1 MRKYKNLISEAKGKV
16 SLLNKQKYETEI
28 ELESNNKKILS
39 LEKAQIFIQQVAK
52 ATQEQLKFH
61 VEDVVN
67 LAINT
72 LFPNEYTFSIEFS
85 IKYGKTTAD
94 LIFEKNGFPVD
105 ILKSAGG
112 GLVDIASLA
121 LRIAMWTLSKVDNV
135 LILDEPV
142 SRIQPAALQQQ
153 AWEVIK
159 RLSNRLHLQFIVVSN
174 STNNGEAV
182 HLIADKEYFVKK
194 NKTVIHGEEW
204 DVSTV
209 EEL

>member
-1 MRKYKNLISEAKGKV
+1 MREYRQLISEAKGKV
-16 SLLNKQKYETEI
+16 SLLKNQKEEAEK
-28 ELESNNKKILS
+28 ELKDNNKKLLS

-67 LAINT
+67 LAIET
-72 LFPNEYTFSIEFS
+72 LFPDEYTFSIEFN

-142 SRIQPAALQQQ
+142 SRIQPASLQAV
-153 AWEVIK
+153 AWDVIK

-182 HLIADKEYFVKK
+182 HLVADKEYLVKK
-194 NKTVIHGEEW
+194 NKLIIHDEEW

-209 EEL
+209 EAL